1 MNLETLRRQRE
12 AILQIAAK
20 HGASNLQVFGS
31 VARQESTSDSDI
43 DLLVDLEPERTLL
56 DQIALIQ
63 DLEEFLGCP
72 VDVVESDSLHDLIR
86 DRIVKEAIP
95 L

>member
-1 MNLETLRRQRE
+1 MDLETLLNQRE
-12 AILQIAAK
+12 KILQIAAK

-31 VARQESTSDSDI
+31 VARRKSSTSSDI
-43 DLLVDLEPERTLL
+43 DLLAELAPYCTLL

-63 DLEEFLGCP
+63 DLEEFFGCS
-72 VDVVESDSLHDLIR
+72 VDVVEPDSLHELVREQILQ
-86 DRIVKEAIP
+86 EAIP